1 MGSTTMNQLLV
12 KLGAPD
18 QYMQGERWQPWIQ
31 RFYTGLALYD
41 PAIDWLFPDYRR
53 AGQDLLDAL
62 ALAPEH
68 RVLDLGCGTG
78 LLTLPA
84 AQRARFVVGIDLTE
98 AMLERLRRR
107 ADAEL
112 LPRVGLIQ
120 GDVRFLP
127 LVDGSFQRVVTSF
140 MLLHLAWEE
149 KRQALREAARVLV
162 PGGRLGCLTG
172 LHRLARVYLTRAEW
186 QELLEEAGFQD
197 VTFQE
202 RYGAFRLVL
211 ARTPG

>member
-1 MGSTTMNQLLV
+1 MGSTTMNRLLV

-18 QYMQGERWQPWIQ
+18 QYMQGERWQPWLQ
-31 RFYTGLALYD
+31 RFYTGLSLYD
-41 PAIDWLFPDYRR
+41 PAIDLLFPDYRR

-62 ALAPEH
+62 ALAPDH

-84 AQRARFVVGIDLTE
+84 AQRARFVVGIDLTH
-98 AMLERLRRR
+98 AMLARLRHR
-107 ADAEL
+107 AGRGL
-112 LPRVGLIQ
+112 LPRLGLVR

-127 LVDGSFQRVVTSF
+127 LADGVFQQVVTSF
-140 MLLHLAWEE
+140 MLLHLTWEE
-149 KRQALREAARVLV
+149 KRQALREAARVMA

-186 QELLEEAGFQD
+186 RDLLKEAGFQD

-211 ARTPG
+211 ARKPG